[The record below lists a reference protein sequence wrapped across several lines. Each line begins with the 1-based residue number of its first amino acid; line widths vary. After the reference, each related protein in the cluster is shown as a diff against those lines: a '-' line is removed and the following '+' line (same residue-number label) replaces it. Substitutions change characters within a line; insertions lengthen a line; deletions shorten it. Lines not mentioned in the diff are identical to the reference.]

1 MKDLE
6 KVIKKFGLKE
16 LPEVVI
22 FKTREE
28 IGAEEEKIRDEIAEL
43 RWLIHSL
50 REDVEESRI
59 EVERWKKYYT
69 AYASYFKTLNELK
82 NYLDAVLFEIRSA
95 RKEKIT
101 LANALI
107 REVGEKRV
115 AFSNLIS
122 MLTKVESAPL
132 GSRIK
137 ALEELKRIFEVTL
150 KKEEVKVEKG
160 GEEVSTPAKEETGK
174 SS

>member
-1 MKDLE
+1 MKDME
-6 KVIKKFGLKE
+6 KVLKKFGFKE
-16 LPEVVI
+16 IPEVTI
-22 FKTREE
+22 FKSIEE
-28 IGAEEEKIRDEIAEL
+28 IGAEEEKIKEEIMEL

-50 REDVEESRI
+50 QEDVEESKI
-59 EVERWKKYYT
+59 EVERWKKYHT
-69 AYASYFKTLNELK
+69 AYAHYFRTLNELK

-122 MLTKVESAPL
+122 MLTRIESAPL

-137 ALEELKRIFEVTL
+137 ALEELKRVFETTL
-150 KKEEVKVEKG
+150 KGEIKGEKG
-160 GEEVSTPAKEETGK
+160 GKEVSAPTKEESGK
-174 SS
+174 AG

>member
-6 KVIKKFGLKE
+6 KVLKKFGMKE
-16 LPEVVI
+16 LPEVAI
-22 FKTREE
+22 FKTIEE
-28 IGAEEEKIRDEIAEL
+28 VGAEEEKIRDEIAEL

-50 REDVEESRI
+50 KEDVEESKI
-59 EVERWKKYYT
+59 EVDRWKKYYT
-69 AYASYFKTLNELK
+69 AYAHYFKTLNELK

-101 LANALI
+101 LTNALI

-122 MLTKVESAPL
+122 MLTRIESAPL

-137 ALEELKRIFEVTL
+137 ALEELKKVFETTL
-150 KKEEVKVEKG
+150 KKEELKGEKG
-160 GEEVSTPAKEETGK
+160 GEKVSATAEEGTGK
-174 SS
+174 TG